1 MNFFEAQDH
10 ARRSTRRLIVL
21 FALATLTIV
30 AGVSLVV
37 LLVLGAGDSYNSAGY
52 GGYQSA
58 TPGDAFLYHLPGLLA
73 AASITLIIILGA
85 SLIKTLNLAATGG
98 SGIAEAMGGKR
109 VNRLDASSEEVRLHN
124 IVEEMAIASGVPVPD
139 VYVLE
144 AESGINA
151 FAAGFSPNNAAVAVT
166 RGALQRLDRDELQG
180 VIAHEF
186 SHILN
191 GDMRLNIRLMG
202 VLYGILVIGLGGRLA
217 VRLARHADN
226 FRAASAVFVIG
237 LMLVVLGYSG
247 LFFGRMIK
255 AGVSRQREYLADASA
270 VQFTRQTS
278 GIAGAL
284 WKIGQNTH
292 QSYIDEPKAEE
303 VSHMLFANGTLGL
316 ARLFATHP
324 PLDERIRAL
333 DPSFDASAVADS
345 VAPSAA
351 GDGLV
356 SGFAQGA
363 TFSAAAESIPDQVGK
378 ITEQAIEFAGKIRR
392 LIPDDIY
399 EATQRPEPAYLL
411 AVATLLA
418 GDDGHREQQLS
429 ILHGMLG
436 EKRTQRVLR
445 FHEQLGV
452 LGSRFRIPLLEL
464 AGPALRRLEPESQLF
479 VDELLQKVI
488 EADNEIDLHEY
499 CIGNV
504 IRLQLPALKTD
515 RGHGMHTGKT
525 IREAQVRLLGAIA
538 AYGHSSPK
546 MQQAAFNAA
555 MKRLDL
561 PADGQRYEVTDAKS
575 LAELNVSIDVLRKAR
590 FADQQLLIDAIAR
603 AVLEDGEISLE
614 EYELVRVICMTLH
627 CPLPPFMEKLP
638 ATE

>member
-1 MNFFEAQDH
+1 MNFFEAQDQ
-10 ARRSTRRLIVL
+10 ARRSTRRLVVM

-37 LLVLGAGDSYNSAGY
+37 LMVLMAGDSYDSAAYY
-52 GGYQSA
+52 GGYQAVPPGSA
-58 TPGDAFLYHLPGLLA
+58 FSYYLPGLLT
-73 AASITLIIILGA
+73 AASITLTIIVGA
-85 SLIKTLNLAATGG
+85 SLIKILGLAASGG

-109 VNRLDASSEEVRLHN
+109 VNRLDASPEEVRLHN

-139 VYVLE
+139 VYVLQN
-144 AESGINA
+144 ESGINA

-166 RGALQRLDRDELQG
+166 RGALEQLDRDELQG

-217 VRLARHADN
+217 MRVARHADN
-226 FRAASAVFVIG
+226 ARAVAALFTVG
-237 LMLVVLGYSG
+237 AMLALLGYTG

-270 VQFTRQTS
+270 VQFTRQTR

-284 WKIGQNTH
+284 WKIGRIPH

-333 DPSFDASAVADS
+333 DPSFDAAALENAGAAS
-345 VAPSAA
+345 PA
-351 GDGLV
+351 GDSLV
-356 SGFAQGA
+356 SGFAQGDA
-363 TFSAAAESIPDQVGK
+363 SAVSLPEQVGR
-378 ITEQAIEFAGKIRR
+378 ITEQAIAFAGKLRK
-392 LIPDDIY
+392 LIPDELY

-411 AVATLLA
+411 ALAALLA
-418 GDDGHREQQLS
+418 PNDGHRRQQIS
-429 ILHGMLG
+429 ILQGMLG
-436 EKRTQRVLR
+436 ERRTQRVQD
-445 FHEQLGV
+445 FHEQLGS

-464 AGPALRRLEPESQLF
+464 AGPALRRLEPDSQLF
-479 VDELLQKVI
+479 VDRLLDQVI
-488 EADNEIDLHEY
+488 EADNRIDLHEY
-499 CIGNV
+499 CIGNI
-504 IRLQLPALKTD
+504 IRLQLPALKEAGRAIKPTA
-515 RGHGMHTGKT
+515 RAV
-525 IREAQVRLLGAIA
+525 RQAQVRLLGAIA
-538 AYGHSSPK
+538 AYGHAEQK
-546 MQQAAFNAA
+546 QQQAAFIAA

-575 LAELNVSIDVLRKAR
+575 LTELNKSVNVLRRAG
-590 FADQQLLIDAIAR
+590 FAEQQQLIDAISR
-603 AVLEDGEISLE
+603 AVLEDGDISIE
-614 EYELVRVICMTLH
+614 EYDLVRVICMTLN
-627 CPLPPFMEKLP
+627 CPLPPFMEELP